1 MRNLFCAEKNMS
13 ENEEA
18 QEAPEKKSGLLGKL
32 IVWGV
37 IFVLGAGAGAATPM
51 LMGSNKT
58 SEHLNVNAVGVKLMD
73 FPEPDDKVAFIEFD
87 EMVVNLNDP
96 RFSNYL
102 TCSITLQV
110 AKSQEIALTKLI
122 EEKSAILKN
131 WLIAHVRDKK
141 PEEVRGKFGHNM
153 LRREIHGKFNELLF
167 TDGIERIQDV
177 LFKDF
182 KVQ

>member
-1 MRNLFCAEKNMS
+1 MA

-18 QEAPEKKSGLLGKL
+18 QEEAPEKKPGLMGKL

-37 IFVLGAGAGAATPM
+37 IFVIGVGTGVATPM
-51 LMGSNKT
+51 LIGSDKS
-58 SEHLNVNAVGVKLMD
+58 SEPSDMDALGLELMD
-73 FPEPDDKVAFIEFD
+73 FPEPDEEVAFVPFD

-102 TCSITLQV
+102 TCSMSFQV
-110 AKSQEIALTKLI
+110 AKSQELAITKLV
-122 EEKSAILKN
+122 EEKSVILKN
-131 WLIAHVRDKK
+131 WFIAHVRDKK

-153 LRREIHGKFNELLF
+153 LRREIHGKFNDLLF

-177 LFKDF
+177 LFNDF

>member
-1 MRNLFCAEKNMS
+1 MRNLVRARNMA

-18 QEAPEKKSGLLGKL
+18 QAAPEKKSGLMGKL
-32 IVWGV
+32 IVWGA
-37 IFVLGAGAGAATPM
+37 IFVLGAGAGAATP
-51 LMGSNKT
+51 LLIGSDKSTGQSDLNSMGV
-58 SEHLNVNAVGVKLMD
+58 ELMD

-102 TCSITLQV
+102 TVSLSLQV
-110 AKSQEIALTKLI
+110 AKSQEIALTELVT
-122 EEKSAILKN
+122 EKSVILKN
-131 WLIAHVRDKK
+131 WFIAHVRDKK